1 MADTP
6 YTGESVPG
14 EVMPVQEYAWDF
26 TPIQQGVQDLTN
38 LFASAQLKRSERAQ
52 KAREYWRDSM
62 QDVPDVWEQDYEYV
76 RSAVGEY
83 NDLMKDFMNRGKD
96 VSNLTREEYKQYKD
110 AENKVIRYTKA
121 AEDNQKWWT
130 EASNQIERD
139 SEGKYDPETF
149 DAFKQGFL
157 SPDVDPLSR
166 AQFRNSNDAF
176 IRDYDWDEILEYT
189 VPKKTTDENGRI
201 ITSQFKPEDHKAYV
215 EGLFAAGDPEIL
227 DMFYARKRDK
237 DAAKKASMGDDFD
250 PATDGYT
257 QAQFVDE
264 TVGLGKSKYNY
275 TKTEEEIKTSSSG
288 NRNKTSGGG
297 DNITVNDRAPVSGEG
312 SNSIYYDSAY
322 QPKAVKG
329 ANAIVNAVD
338 VEGLGAVNDFSV
350 DYFTKDS
357 NGHVWAYG
365 NYAGRRGR
373 QNGWVDY
380 EKFQGEFNKAKYPDM
395 TQKFGGKKQENKIEF
410 NGQ

>member
-1 MADTP
+1 
-6 YTGESVPG
+6 
-14 EVMPVQEYAWDF
+14 MPTQEYVWDF
-26 TPIQQGVQDLTN
+26 APIQQGVQDLTN

-250 PATDGYT
+250 PSTDGYT

-275 TKTEEEIKTSSSG
+275 TKTS
-288 NRNKTSGGG
+288 NL
-297 DNITVNDRAPVSGEG
+297 APLF
-312 SNSIYYDSAY
+312 
-322 QPKAVKG
+322 G
-329 ANAIVNAVD
+329 AGI
-338 VEGLGAVNDFSV
+338 L
-350 DYFTKDS
+350 
-357 NGHVWAYG
+357 
-365 NYAGRRGR
+365 RGR
-373 QNGWVDY
+373 CYRSQNT
-380 EKFQGEFNKAKYPDM
+380 NK
-395 TQKFGGKKQENKIEF
+395 
-410 NGQ
+410 